1 MTHERFLSVSTAAAA
16 LNARGNALPECTLGK
31 ATVLYERDEHGRV
44 YMLVGASSNVAG
56 PRLQLL
62 QDPAGLQA

>member
-1 MTHERFLSVSTAAAA
+1 MTHERFLSVSKAAAA

-44 YMLVGASSNVAG
+44 YIVGGRVQQRSG

-62 QDPAGLQA
+62 QDPAGPQA